1 MDTTLSVGSF
11 ISFGWETFKKR
22 PWFLI
27 GATVVFVVLSWC
39 AGFVS
44 GFIGALFGS
53 GVAGLVSFIASF
65 ALNTL
70 IGMGWLAFSI
80 KAHDDATFVTL
91 SAFWH
96 PQKFWSYLGTTILF
110 SVIVVVGF
118 ILFIIPGLMALTAF
132 IFAPY
137 FVIDKG
143 MGPIEALKASARITK
158 GNRLRV
164 LGLITAGGLISLLG
178 FAALIVGLLVALP
191 ITMIAYVHAYRR
203 LSAATDANEARQP
216 LTGGEIALVIVGAII
231 PGVLIVG
238 GLLSSIVLT
247 SLNSA
252 REKGREARTEADLKF
267 LQLNLELYYDA
278 HGNAY
283 PATLP
288 EAVQSLDPQYQATA
302 AAIPL
307 DQFTYTPSQD
317 NSAYQLCAKNPVP
330 EGQSQCE
337 SSGPTAQTSGQ

>member
-27 GATVVFVVLSWC
+27 GATVVFVILSWC

-44 GFIGALFGS
+44 GLIGAFFGS
-53 GVAGLVSFIASF
+53 GVAGFVSFIASF

-80 KAHDDATFVTL
+80 KAHDDATSVTL

-110 SVIVVVGF
+110 GVIVIVGS
-118 ILFIIPGLMALTAF
+118 ILFIIPGLMALAAF
-132 IFAPY
+132 TFAPY
-137 FVIDKG
+137 FVIDRG
-143 MGPIEALKASARITK
+143 MAPIEALKASARITK
-158 GNRLRV
+158 GNRLRI
-164 LGLITAGGLISLLG
+164 LGLVAAVGLVSLLG
-178 FAALIVGLLVALP
+178 FVALIVGLLVALP
-191 ITMIAYVHAYRR
+191 ITVIAYVHAYRR
-203 LSAATDANEARQP
+203 LSAAADANEARRT

-231 PGVLIVG
+231 PVLLIVG
-238 GLLSSIVLT
+238 GLLSSIVLV
-247 SLNSA
+247 SLNVA
-252 REKGREARTEADLKF
+252 REKGAAVRTEADLKF
-267 LQLNLELYYDA
+267 LQLNLELYYNA

-288 EAVQSLDPQYQATA
+288 EAVQGLDPQYQATA
-302 AAIPL
+302 AGIPL

-337 SSGPTAQTSGQ
+337 FSDIAAQTSGR